1 MSHAVITG
9 NGEKMINPILIVIAA
24 AVFLSAAVITFINR
38 PKFPL
43 TAATLLVIL
52 IFFLFATFSIDQT
65 IMDVSGTGAFSQFVK
80 FSVMNDKPSYEYL
93 ETSFT
98 VFSCIDIGLFIA
110 SLISMFIE
118 TLSILH
124 KNSKI

>member
-1 MSHAVITG
+1 
-9 NGEKMINPILIVIAA
+9 MINPILIVIAS

-43 TAATLLVIL
+43 TAAALLLIL
-52 IFFLFATFSIDQT
+52 VFFLFSTFAVDQML
-65 IMDVSGTGAFSQFVK
+65 MDVSGTGAFGQFVR
-80 FSVMNDKPSYEYL
+80 FAVMNDKPSYEDL

-98 VFSCIDIGLFIA
+98 TFSCIDIGLFVA